1 MSSNADVKYL
11 LSLGSIRDRAKK
23 VWAAAQAGQLTHFDL
38 HEDKLDDVA
47 NFVISVIERDF
58 GPDKFHTIPPHGR
71 WQHFE
76 VGAVPRVA
84 DLLQSWKDAG
94 CTDATELT
102 RRLVDLF
109 FVSVLLDAGAGDVW
123 QYVEPGTGG
132 RYERSEGIAVASLYM
147 FKELAF
153 TSSKEPS
160 VDGKGLE
167 GLTAESLAKGFQ
179 VSDANQMLGV
189 DSRAGLLR
197 SLGTSLLAHPDVFGA
212 NGRPGNLV
220 DYMLKSANDSAELDI
235 LTLWDVLQNVL
246 IPSWPKDRTTV
257 AGVPIGD
264 AWPLSTL
271 QRAADSPSETAG
283 IQPFHKLTQWL
294 TYSLTVPF
302 QRLLNKTW
310 INAGSLTGLPEYRNG
325 GLFVDLGA
333 LTLKPEALEKGVKAS
348 GGKLPL
354 FDAGDDVIVEW
365 RSMTLSLLDVV
376 YEKVVQKME
385 AAGKG
390 RLNMA
395 QAAVRPTRV
404 CRRQAPEL
412 SATTP
417 LQKLIFSPAPS
428 ALPTAASTT
437 MAPPQLKTSF
447 VPTKVIQ
454 SFYTG
459 GKCALS
465 ADGRILA
472 STLDEDVILTHLQT
486 GQELARI
493 EGDSELISTLAL
505 TPNAS
510 HLITCSRSFT
520 MRIYALTI
528 SSPLASISFS
538 LSRAVKAHDAPVIT
552 AAVDPTGTLLATG
565 GSDGLVKVWDIK
577 GGFVTHNLRG
587 HGGVIS
593 ALSFFAPPDKNARK
607 WRLASAAD
615 DTKVIV
621 WDLYTRKLV
630 KVLEGH
636 NSVVRGL
643 DWSVDGSVLVSG
655 GRDAVFIIW
664 ETGKWEA
671 RGQVPVMETLETVGF
686 LKDGSDVGQGDGEGQ
701 VVYTA
706 GDKGSIRLWSSRT
719 GKAIPMAKGEQED
732 EIVDVIYSSDAN
744 TLISVHNDQTFLVR
758 AVAPNLPITSRISGH
773 LDEIIDLQYLTPTD
787 SLLALASNS
796 EDIRIISP
804 SEGSF
809 GDVGVLKGHSDIA
822 ICLDKDATGNW
833 LASGGKDN
841 EARLWRIDPAAEAEK
856 ERFTCYARF
865 VGHTESIGAVA
876 LSRGPPAD
884 TSERFPT
891 PPKFLITGSKD
902 STIKRWEV
910 PKLPATQDKKVVI
923 KSSKA
928 TFTRKAH
935 DKDINFID
943 VSADDRLFATAS
955 QDRTI
960 KVWSTETGETLG
972 ICRGHRRGVWSVRFG
987 PSHITA
993 SSVGGEGAGR
1003 LLLSASG
1010 DKTVRL
1016 WNLADYTCV
1025 KTLEGHAGIVLKAMW
1040 LNEGLQVVSAGGE
1053 GLVKVWEA
1061 RTGEC
1066 VSTLD
1071 GHEDKVW
1078 ALAGQRDE
1086 SVVVTGG
1093 GDSVVTFWK
1102 DVSERTREEKV
1113 RKAEK
1118 AVEQEQKLSNLI
1130 QAKDYRS
1137 AIVLALELNYP
1148 YKLLKLLTA
1157 VIDSPTPE
1165 SDSITGLKSVDA
1177 VLAGLNDHHLY
1188 LLLCRLRDWN
1198 TNSRTAGVAQRVL
1211 AVLMRSFPAEKFVSL
1226 KVPGARKGGDGDGEG
1241 AETVSKRRKGERM
1254 AVPEIMEIVERYTE
1268 RHYARVEE
1276 LLAESYIVEYTLNQ
1290 MEEAAFVDG
1299 KAPARVLKDVNGMD
1313 EEEEEVEDGDSEDQN
1328 EEQGSQADEDSERSD
1343 ESEDEG
1349 NEEDEDSDV
1358 EMQ

>member
-1 MSSNADVKYL
+1 
-11 LSLGSIRDRAKK
+11 
-23 VWAAAQAGQLTHFDL
+23 
-38 HEDKLDDVA
+38 
-47 NFVISVIERDF
+47 
-58 GPDKFHTIPPHGR
+58 
-71 WQHFE
+71 
-76 VGAVPRVA
+76 
-84 DLLQSWKDAG
+84 
-94 CTDATELT
+94 
-102 RRLVDLF
+102 
-109 FVSVLLDAGAGDVW
+109 
-123 QYVEPGTGG
+123 
-132 RYERSEGIAVASLYM
+132 
-147 FKELAF
+147 
-153 TSSKEPS
+153 
-160 VDGKGLE
+160 
-167 GLTAESLAKGFQ
+167 
-179 VSDANQMLGV
+179 
-189 DSRAGLLR
+189 
-197 SLGTSLLAHPDVFGA
+197 
-212 NGRPGNLV
+212 
-220 DYMLKSANDSAELDI
+220 
-235 LTLWDVLQNVL
+235 
-246 IPSWPKDRTTV
+246 
-257 AGVPIGD
+257 
-264 AWPLSTL
+264 
-271 QRAADSPSETAG
+271 
-283 IQPFHKLTQWL
+283 
-294 TYSLTVPF
+294 
-302 QRLLNKTW
+302 
-310 INAGSLTGLPEYRNG
+310 
-325 GLFVDLGA
+325 
-333 LTLKPEALEKGVKAS
+333 
-348 GGKLPL
+348 
-354 FDAGDDVIVEW
+354 
-365 RSMTLSLLDVV
+365 
-376 YEKVVQKME
+376 
-385 AAGKG
+385 
-390 RLNMA
+390 
-395 QAAVRPTRV
+395 
-404 CRRQAPEL
+404 
-412 SATTP
+412 
-417 LQKLIFSPAPS
+417 
-428 ALPTAASTT
+428 
-437 MAPPQLKTSF
+437 MAPPQLKNSF
-447 VPTKVIQ
+447 VPTKTIQ

-472 STLDEDVILTHLQT
+472 TTLDEDVVLTHMHT

-493 EGDSELISTLAL
+493 EGDTELISTLAL

-520 MRIYALTI
+520 MRIYTLTP
-528 SSPLASISFS
+528 SSPLASITFS

-565 GSDGLVKVWDIK
+565 GSDGLVKIWNIK
-577 GGFVTHNLRG
+577 GGFLADTFRG
-587 HGGVIS
+587 HGGVVS
-593 ALSFFAPPDKNARK
+593 ALSFFAPPDRNAQR

-621 WDLYTRKLV
+621 WNLFTRKAV

-643 DWSVDGSVLVSG
+643 DWSADGSVLVSG
-655 GRDAVFIIW
+655 GRDSVFIIW
-664 ETGKWEA
+664 ETAGWEA

-686 LKDGSDVGQGDGEGQ
+686 LKDGVDVGQGANDGQ

-706 GDKGSIRLWSSRT
+706 GDKGAVRLWSSRT

-744 TLISVHNDQTFLVR
+744 ILISVHNDQTFLVR
-758 AVAPNLPITSRISGH
+758 AVAPNLPITQRISGH
-773 LDEIIDLQYLTPTD
+773 HDEIIDLQYLTPTD

-804 SEGSF
+804 GEDSF
-809 GDVGVLKGHSDIA
+809 GDIGVLKGHSDIA

-841 EARLWRIDPAAEAEK
+841 EARLWRIDPTAQDEK

-876 LSRGPPAD
+876 LSRVAPAN
-884 TSERFPT
+884 TSAEFPAQ
-891 PPKFLITGSKD
+891 PKFMITGSKD

-910 PKLPATQDKKVVI
+910 PKPPAPTDETASKVVI

-987 PSHITA
+987 PSHTTA
-993 SSVGGEGAGR
+993 STVGGEGAGR

-1016 WNLADYTCV
+1016 WNLADYTCI
-1025 KTLEGHAGIVLKAMW
+1025 KTLEGHAGIVLKALW
-1040 LNEGLQVVSAGGE
+1040 LNDGLQVASAGGE

-1061 RTGEC
+1061 RMGEC
-1066 VSTLD
+1066 VATLD

-1078 ALAGQRDE
+1078 ALAARRDE
-1086 SVVVTGG
+1086 SVLVTGG

-1102 DVSERTREEKV
+1102 DVTEQTREEKA
-1113 RKAEK
+1113 RKDEK

-1165 SDSITGLKSVDA
+1165 ADSITGLKSVDA
-1177 VLAGLNDHHLY
+1177 VLAGLNDYHLY

-1211 AVLMRSFPAEKFVSL
+1211 AVLLRSFPAEKFVSL
-1226 KVPGARKGGDGDGEG
+1226 KVPGVKKSSDDSDDAEG
-1241 AETVSKRRKGERM
+1241 ATKRRKKGERM
-1254 AVPEIMEIVERYTE
+1254 AVAEIMEVVERYTE

-1276 LLAESYIVEYTLNQ
+1276 LLAESYVVEYTLNQ

-1299 KAPARVLKDVNGMD
+1299 KASARVLKDVTVHGLED
-1313 EEEEEVEDGDSEDQN
+1313 EEVEDGDSSDSGEAVDEDG
-1328 EEQGSQADEDSERSD
+1328 EGTDGGEADE
-1343 ESEDEG
+1343 ED
-1349 NEEDEDSDV
+1349 EEDEDSDV
-1358 EMQ
+1358 EME